1 MNKAKRFLF
10 LSLILT
16 VLFSMGSVARANEK
30 IISQSIEALHEL
42 SKIPE
47 RDVFFYLLEK
57 AEAIA
62 IFPKVVRL
70 GLGLGAQYGEGL
82 VYRKEF
88 KKNNWYGPAFYKI
101 YGVSFGPQA
110 GIQSTSLILL
120 IMNQEGM
127 DVFYND
133 GLTLGGNAS
142 VAAGPIGRSFS
153 AEVDLNLD
161 SSIYSYSQSRGLYIG
176 LSVQG
181 AQIKQNHQANRQLYQ
196 ESVDPEEILTSKI
209 SSNPTSLSLLKMI
222 KDLIRKNSNN
232 D

>member
-1 MNKAKRFLF
+1 MNNSKRL
-10 LSLILT
+10 LLLIFILI
-16 VLFSMGSVARANEK
+16 VLFSLKPVVSANEE
-30 IISQSIEALHEL
+30 IIRQSIDALHDL

-70 GLGLGAQYGEGL
+70 GLGLGAQYGDGL
-82 VYRKEF
+82 VYRKELN
-88 KKNNWYGPAFYKI
+88 KDNWYGPAFYKI
-101 YGVSFGPQA
+101 YGVSYGPQV

-120 IMNQEGM
+120 IMNQKGM
-127 DVFYND
+127 DIFYND
-133 GLTLGGNAS
+133 GLTLGGNVS

-161 SSIYSYSQSRGLYIG
+161 SSIYSYSKSRGLYIG

-196 ESVDPEEILTSKI
+196 KSVNPEEILTSKI
-209 SSNPTSLSLLKMI
+209 SSNPVSLRLLQMLQ
-222 KDLIRKNSNN
+222 DLIRKNSIDN
-232 D
+232 